1 MRTIQTIILEIPG
14 AKLNGKKTSGKKVP
28 KIWLY
33 LARLSSF
40 CILRVVPHL
49 SSGIVEGAKRERA
62 WNHPTRERW
71 DAVGCRVSPFLAW
84 GDFHARS
91 RFAPSTIHE
100 DKWGTSRSLS
110 FWKFWKTFFV
120 SLLEVVKNSNPTFWL
135 NRKRPIFR
143 FFFFKKKNVLDRCNK
158 AIYMIPFVMNERSV
172 DCVTKATWTKSRQL
186 FTFSKV
192 VP

>member
-1 MRTIQTIILEIPG
+1 MVPESFWGLE
-14 AKLNGKKTSGKKVP
+14 KL
-28 KIWLY
+28 
-33 LARLSSF
+33 R
-40 CILRVVPHL
+40 LRVVPHF
-49 SSGIVEGAKRERA
+49 SSDYSRASETQARVKITPREKKA
-62 WNHPTRERW
+62 TRGGEREK
-71 DAVGCRVSPFLAW
+71 CRVSPFLAW

-91 RFAPSTIHE
+91 RFAPSTIRE

-135 NRKRPIFR
+135 NRKRPTFR

-158 AIYMIPFVMNERSV
+158 ASYMIPFVMNERSV
-172 DCVTKATWTKSRQL
+172 DCVIKATWTKSRQL
-186 FTFSKV
+186 FNFSKV